1 MSAVVGLTVVL
12 LVSGIIE
19 AFVTPSGLPTWARIG
34 IGVVAL
40 ALFVGYVAVL
50 GRRAERTHP
59 TADLGEGDVG
69 ATLPVSG

>member
-1 MSAVVGLTVVL
+1 
-12 LVSGIIE
+12 
-19 AFVTPSGLPTWARIG
+19 
-34 IGVVAL
+34 
-40 ALFVGYVAVL
+40 VL